1 VSDADLHQF
10 TNQPRDGSEARAFVR
25 ELRRYLAQERP
36 EAPAPAVIVL
46 LDALPRRAG
55 GGLDLSALPA
65 LEPAPGA

>member
-1 VSDADLHQF
+1 
-10 TNQPRDGSEARAFVR
+10 VR

-55 GGLDLSALPA
+55 GGLDLTALPA